1 MSRLGAEQ
9 RSLDENGQQLAE
21 AQSSMNQAMK
31 AYAVQARERAQSQ
44 QLSGVYGEQP
54 SGYQYPVTARNYNT
68 GQTYMPT
75 MQSGVS
81 DKDMSP
87 TMPDSFFKE
96 ELKSAKRLR
105 MIRSVLRRSTMKQK
119 KMDARLEKTREMVHE
134 ELEKVKEAV
143 EEENTKETDEI
154 RAPYHD
160 VPGPRGPPGVP
171 GLPGTAGAPGTMGRP
186 GSPGP
191 DGRVGSSGPRYVPRF
206 LDPPQPNRQTVSS
219 DPCH

>member
-1 MSRLGAEQ
+1 
-9 RSLDENGQQLAE
+9 
-21 AQSSMNQAMK
+21 
-31 AYAVQARERAQSQ
+31 
-44 QLSGVYGEQP
+44 
-54 SGYQYPVTARNYNT
+54 
-68 GQTYMPT
+68 
-75 MQSGVS
+75 VS

-219 DPCH
+219 DPRH